1 MRGIWEEDPAKYL
14 NNIMGVKVGSDTNTY
29 LIHCKICYDFAIV
42 TKALD
47 NISNMSK
54 SEHCYA

>member
-1 MRGIWEEDPAKYL
+1 
-14 NNIMGVKVGSDTNTY
+14 MGVKVGSDTNTY

-47 NISNMSK
+47 SISNMSK
-54 SEHCYA
+54 SEHCYG